1 MIGSSQHR
9 WLKRPTPP
17 RQARGPLHLNPRPR
31 AALLLLR
38 PLSVGRFASLRFR
51 QKNMAHHIIQ
61 SETELQNI
69 PEAAPKAS
77 PSFSVS
83 ERLARYGTSSLS
95 GVEHLR
101 LLIGKD
107 SIADALLRHFGSL
120 KALSRA
126 SFRELRQFL
135 TKRQAEAVMAGLSV
149 ADVAE
154 TEHALSIPLT
164 DADAIYKANLDM
176 KRLHQEVVRVVL
188 LDGQL
193 RCITKVDIS
202 RGTSNESLAAP
213 REIFRPAIIHL
224 AHAFVLV
231 HNHPSGGTSP
241 SEADRELTRRI
252 AAAAKIVQIK
262 FLDHVI
268 IGRGFFSF
276 QDAGIL

>member
-1 MIGSSQHR
+1 
-9 WLKRPTPP
+9 
-17 RQARGPLHLNPRPR
+17 
-31 AALLLLR
+31 
-38 PLSVGRFASLRFR
+38 
-51 QKNMAHHIIQ
+51 MAHHIFQ
-61 SETELQNI
+61 LETELQNI

-77 PSFSVS
+77 RSFSVS
-83 ERLARYGTSSLS
+83 EKLARYGSSALS

-101 LLIGKD
+101 LLVGKD

-154 TEHALSIPLT
+154 TEHALSTPLT
-164 DADAIYKANLDM
+164 NADAIYKANLDM

-202 RGTSNESLAAP
+202 RGTVNESFAAS
-213 REIFRPAIIHL
+213 REIFRPAIIHS
-224 AHAFVLV
+224 AYTFVLV
-231 HNHPSGGTSP
+231 HNHPSGSTNP
-241 SEADRELTRRI
+241 SAADRQLTKRVV
-252 AAAAKIVQIK
+252 AAAKILQIE

-268 IGRGFFSF
+268 VGQGFFSF
-276 QDAGIL
+276 QEAGLL